1 MSLSWLAPVPYQT
14 YRDLR
19 RCHQH
24 HPWCLGRHQ
33 DCRAQQPTATD
44 VVPTPRH
51 AAGASALVA
60 STSGAATGARQRRS
74 CRCLLVQKNVSDLQ
88 WSLAVGCC
96 LPSSNRKPNTRGLGP
111 TSCKSV
117 HQAHMTRRPR
127 LRDAPHPHDG
137 TRTTRCDAAPP
148 RPLLFLA
155 KVRALHV
162 PVSHTTTK
170 GRLPLKLPNFAL
182 CTPPAWCPLVSERS
196 LSARAAL
203 TAPAHV
209 PPAPPPPWKPP

>member
-19 RCHQH
+19 HCHQH

-33 DCRAQQPTATD
+33 DRRAQQPTATD

-74 CRCLLVQKNVSDLQ
+74 CRCLVVQKSVSDLQ

-96 LPSSNRKPNTRGLGP
+96 LPSSNRKPITQGLGP
-111 TSCKSV
+111 ASCKSV

-127 LRDAPHPHDG
+127 LCDAPTP
-137 TRTTRCDAAPP
+137 TT
-148 RPLLFLA
+148 
-155 KVRALHV
+155 AL
-162 PVSHTTTK
+162 
-170 GRLPLKLPNFAL
+170 GRLGATRRHRGHCCSWPRYELFTSQCLTPLQKASSHSSFRI
-182 CTPPAWCPLVSERS
+182 SR
-196 LSARAAL
+196 SARRPRG
-203 TAPAHV
+203 APWCLNDPFPPV
-209 PPAPPPPWKPP
+209 PP